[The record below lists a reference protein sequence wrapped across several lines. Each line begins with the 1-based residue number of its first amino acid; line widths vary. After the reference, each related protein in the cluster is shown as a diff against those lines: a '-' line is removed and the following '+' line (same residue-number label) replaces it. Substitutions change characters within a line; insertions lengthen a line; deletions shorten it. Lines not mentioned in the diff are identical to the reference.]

1 MIKIY
6 EKGIDTE
13 KILNREIQSYTEY
26 EGTVKEII
34 ADVLS
39 RGDEA
44 VLDYCRK
51 FDCPTLDSLLV
62 TQAEIDE
69 AEAQLEPEF
78 FEILKEAKEN
88 IEFFHKNQLKDGF
101 SQALRVKQ
109 LQTLHRDLFLPQ

>member
-44 VLDYCRK
+44 VLDYCR
-51 FDCPTLDSLLV
+51 
-62 TQAEIDE
+62 E
-69 AEAQLEPEF
+69 
-78 FEILKEAKEN
+78 KE
-88 IEFFHKNQLKDGF
+88 
-101 SQALRVKQ
+101 
-109 LQTLHRDLFLPQ
+109 LFM